1 MREQLKREWAE
12 VRKTRQFGLVFD
24 RHLPE
29 LVPLPKVTPKRGDLV
44 AKKGESLTEHWR
56 VRRVRE
62 GVVECVRP
70 EGTADAGA
78 RFDWPLMELV
88 VVRQFGEPIFP
99 SLTPMDQVQ
108 NGPAGAPWH
117 CLIEADNY
125 HALQLLGYLYAGQVD
140 CIYIDPPYNTGA
152 RDWKYNND
160 YVDGNDAWRHSKWL
174 SFMEKRLRLAE
185 RLLNPSQ
192 GVLVVTIDEHEVNH
206 LGGLL
211 EQTFPRAAQQLV
223 TIVINQKGVAQGRL
237 SRAEEY
243 AFFSFQP
250 EALLAPQDDD
260 LLSPDAKDARRF
272 KTPRWEW
279 LLRGGTNSR
288 RADRERLFF
297 PILIDPSVPR
307 ITEIGDPL
315 PLDQEPDLSDLSD
328 RRIAWPLRTDGS
340 LGNWRV
346 SPPTLRQLLADGF
359 VRLGGFDERRGTWTI
374 LYLGEKAR
382 GQLQSGA
389 IRIVSRDPDSGEV
402 TVEYTEGQKR
412 NVKTV
417 WHRGLHD
424 SGNYGSTLLRNML
437 GGGASF
443 SFPKSLYATRD
454 AIAAVCHDR
463 PNALIL
469 DFFAGSGT
477 TLNAVN
483 LLNASDGGQ
492 RRCILVTNN
501 EVSGDEAEAMR
512 ARGLQP
518 GDETWEAQGIC
529 RSVTWPR
536 SKFTIR
542 GQRDDGT
549 PLPGDYL
556 TGGTVERERPRRI
569 VHIGFVDPAALNTA
583 ARKKQ
588 LVALLPSLPQTLA
601 TEDSAFIVSEDHA
614 SSVLFD
620 ETAAAD
626 WLDALDGQEQITDL
640 YVVATT
646 KKVFNQIKAQVQNL
660 LRPLRITEEEKRP
673 LAEGFA
679 ANLAYFR
686 LDFLDQDR
694 VALKRAFREI
704 LPLLWL
710 KAGAIGPRP
719 ELPTEAPDPDFC
731 APPDNPFAV
740 LLDEGAIKPLLQALE
755 GRANLRLL
763 FIVTDA
769 EEAFQELSAEARA
782 RLIGSSPTL
791 ETVQLYRDYLE
802 NFLINIDPTQAAQRE
817 AGV

>member
-1 MREQLKREWAE
+1 MKN
-12 VRKTRQFGLVFD
+12 RKSGI
-24 RHLPE
+24 
-29 LVPLPKVTPKRGDLV
+29 
-44 AKKGESLTEHWR
+44 SR
-56 VRRVRE
+56 V
-62 GVVECVRP
+62 
-70 EGTADAGA
+70 
-78 RFDWPLMELV
+78 
-88 VVRQFGEPIFP
+88 
-99 SLTPMDQVQ
+99 
-108 NGPAGAPWH
+108 
-117 CLIEADNY
+117 
-125 HALQLLGYLYAGQVD
+125 
-140 CIYIDPPYNTGA
+140 YIDPPYNTGA

-160 YVDGNDAWRHSKWL
+160 YVDKNDAWRHSKWL
-174 SFMEKRLRLAE
+174 SFMEKRLQLAR
-185 RLLNPSQ
+185 RLLNPSAA
-192 GVLVVTIDEHEVNH
+192 VLIITIDEKEYTH
-206 LGGLL
+206 LGLLL
-211 EQTFPRAAQQLV
+211 EDVFKGCKLQMVSTL
-223 TIVINQKGVAQGRL
+223 INPAGVAREGGFAR
-237 SRAEEY
+237 SDEY
-243 AFFSFQP
+243 IFFVTLGDS
-250 EALLAPQDDD
+250 APQRLRLKRDWVSAKGRTHTGSIRWD
-260 LLSPDAKDARRF
+260 LLRRS
-272 KTPRWEW
+272 
-279 LLRGGTNSR
+279 GTNTTRSHSPGCFFPIYVDPNVPKVELVGDALPAGVSLPEPKNDLVPVLPIR
-288 RADRERLFF
+288 KDGSEGVWQWSAMTFRERL
-297 PILIDPSVPR
+297 LQGRVR
-307 ITEIGDPL
+307 ITGSRERGFVISILKDGEYAKIQRGEFQEIGRG
-315 PLDQEPDLSDLSD
+315 PDGAIIVDSID
-328 RRIAWPLRTDGS
+328 T
-340 LGNWRV
+340 
-346 SPPTLRQLLADGF
+346 GF
-359 VRLGGFDERRGTWTI
+359 VRAVPASQW
-374 LYLGEKAR
+374 
-382 GQLQSGA
+382 
-389 IRIVSRDPDSGEV
+389 RISS
-402 TVEYTEGQKR
+402 
-412 NVKTV
+412 
-417 WHRGLHD
+417 HD
-424 SGNYGSTLLRNML
+424 ATQYGSRFLAEIIPDLK
-437 GGGASF
+437 F
-443 SFPKSLYATRD
+443 PFPKSIYAVHDCIRFFV
-454 AIAAVCHDR
+454 ADR
-463 PNALIL
+463 PNAIIL
-469 DFFAGSGT
+469 DFFCGSGT

-660 LRPLRITEEEKRP
+660 LGPLRITEEEKRP

-719 ELPTEAPDPDFC
+719 ELPAEAPDPDFF
-731 APPDNPFAV
+731 APPENPFAV
-740 LLDEGAIKPLLQALE
+740 LLDEGAMQPLLQALD
-755 GRANLRLL
+755 RRTNLRLL

-782 RLIGSSPTL
+782 RLAGSSPQL

-802 NFLINIDPTQAAQRE
+802 NFLVNIDPTQAAQRE